1 MDAVFQRQCWQ
12 PWLMKGHAW
21 YATHAT
27 WRSSWN
33 RAFPEG
39 IGCCNRNLSSR
50 ILPFFDIRED
60 FQSLMNVAKD
70 CRCDMQTQVA
80 QVAMSVSNES
90 VDTPSRFHKL
100 AEAMKL
106 AIPPLP
112 GRLAI

>member
-90 VDTPSRFHKL
+90 VARHTQQVSQVGRGHEASHSTTPW
-100 AEAMKL
+100 
-106 AIPPLP
+106 
-112 GRLAI
+112 